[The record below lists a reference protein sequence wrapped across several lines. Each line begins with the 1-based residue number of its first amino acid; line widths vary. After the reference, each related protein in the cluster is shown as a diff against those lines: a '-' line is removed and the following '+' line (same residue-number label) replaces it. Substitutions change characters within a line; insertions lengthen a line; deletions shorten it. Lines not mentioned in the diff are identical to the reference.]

1 MVHNPSHLELQNAVT
16 IGKTRAKQEDYGYS
30 RSVLNLQ
37 GHGDSAFI
45 GQGAAYESM
54 GLCKLPNYSVGGTI
68 HFITNNNV
76 GFTTTGRDSWS
87 SWYAS
92 GICNAFEVPVL
103 HVNSFDLDSLLRT
116 CKFAVKYW
124 QTYRKDIMLDMI
136 GFWKY
141 GHNEVDEPGFT

>member
-76 GFTTTGRDSWS
+76 GFTTTGRDS
-87 SWYAS
+87 
-92 GICNAFEVPVL
+92 
-103 HVNSFDLDSLLRT
+103 
-116 CKFAVKYW
+116 
-124 QTYRKDIMLDMI
+124 
-136 GFWKY
+136 
-141 GHNEVDEPGFT
+141 